1 MARNYV
7 QTVSHRPYVYSYCS
21 LPSAHIPSQTASGAS
36 SASVTM
42 AAADVRLLFAD
53 TMLGPLG
60 ALRPKAGEAARDLFD
75 QVCVHV
81 GRNVDGERVVI
92 AIGDSKRVQS
102 SCICH
107 CT

>member
-1 MARNYV
+1 MMARNYV
-7 QTVSHRPYVYSYCS
+7 QTVSHRPCLYAYCS
-21 LPSAHIPSQTASGAS
+21 LPSAPIPSQTASGAS

-75 QVCVHV
+75 QVCACGQRRV
-81 GRNVDGERVVI
+81 GVE
-92 AIGDSKRVQS
+92 SQ
-102 SCICH
+102 H
-107 CT
+107 